1 MKKRIFSILTCL
13 ALVLSF
19 LPMSALAEDGH
30 TCIDEDN
37 SHWCDICSTLM
48 EGVCIDNNED
58 HWCDEGC
65 GNRLSTCEE
74 EDWNSDRIC
83 DLCGDGIYPSA
94 SELNAEA
101 EEGNQEITLYWSEL
115 DAVGDDVVVAYTVYC
130 YEENDDPA
138 NADTER
144 YEAEHGVFSHSFWSL
159 TNGTTYCVGVQA
171 EYESG
176 YQADQEILAT
186 PVSPNAAFIAVG
198 DTVVLSDHQVMT
210 DSGEGW
216 SYDAGSNTLTL
227 SDAEITTGY
236 AYDDDCIV
244 GIYASGDLDIELAGD
259 SSITAPDGTYQSS
272 GIYVA
277 GDLCISGN
285 GTLTAIGGDVSNE
298 DYHAVTSG
306 ITTDG
311 RFTINAV
318 SVIAIG
324 GSASVTGEGQA
335 LSSGVYTTD
344 FDVDFSGSLIAAGG
358 TANGLYAYSSGMEAY
373 GSEETYINV
382 TVYDGYLEA
391 TGGTAT
397 GSASAGS
404 VGLYLSRGGLYVCES
419 GADVTITGGEA
430 SATSDSPEDG
440 PYAYS
445 NGVYVDAGDVGIE
458 AGSVTISSDTWT
470 ALDGDGYAI
479 FAQAHEEEEDGF
491 SFSSGGNVQFDC
503 SEVFLAPNSRLIGPT
518 VSITAEKGSAVRAR
532 SGLDLDDAL
541 IITEPTGGQ
550 AVGIWETEP
559 DPDTYT
565 SPDYYSIVSEDGSEA
580 SSVTIGLKT
589 YRVTISGLSYVM
601 SAAVPAGWSLNET
614 YCDLLEIE
622 DFSERLDT
630 KKPGY
635 RFVGWYTDES
645 LTAGSRFS
653 FDDNVEEDITIYPKW
668 VKRSSG
674 SNSSSSTKPTKP
686 EETPKVFEDVH
697 EADYWAE
704 KAIDF
709 VVARGLYAG
718 TSDTTFH
725 PDMPMTRGM
734 LVLVLHNLA
743 GSPDHTFAGSFED
756 VPNGTWYE
764 KAVYWAAG
772 KGIVSGYGNGLFG
785 AEDNISREQLA
796 FMLWRYAGSPESD
809 HSLDH
814 FADQE
819 QISSYAQQALAW
831 ANANGIL
838 GGKGNSVLDPKGDAT
853 RAEVAQMLMNFV
865 QQ

>member
-1 MKKRIFSILTCL
+1 
-13 ALVLSF
+13 
-19 LPMSALAEDGH
+19 
-30 TCIDEDN
+30 
-37 SHWCDICSTLM
+37 
-48 EGVCIDNNED
+48 
-58 HWCDEGC
+58 
-65 GNRLSTCEE
+65 
-74 EDWNSDRIC
+74 
-83 DLCGDGIYPSA
+83 
-94 SELNAEA
+94 
-101 EEGNQEITLYWSEL
+101 
-115 DAVGDDVVVAYTVYC
+115 
-130 YEENDDPA
+130 
-138 NADTER
+138 
-144 YEAEHGVFSHSFWSL
+144 
-159 TNGTTYCVGVQA
+159 
-171 EYESG
+171 
-176 YQADQEILAT
+176 
-186 PVSPNAAFIAVG
+186 
-198 DTVVLSDHQVMT
+198 
-210 DSGEGW
+210 
-216 SYDAGSNTLTL
+216 
-227 SDAEITTGY
+227 
-236 AYDDDCIV
+236 
-244 GIYASGDLDIELAGD
+244 
-259 SSITAPDGTYQSS
+259 
-272 GIYVA
+272 
-277 GDLCISGN
+277 
-285 GTLTAIGGDVSNE
+285 
-298 DYHAVTSG
+298 
-306 ITTDG
+306 
-311 RFTINAV
+311 
-318 SVIAIG
+318 
-324 GSASVTGEGQA
+324 
-335 LSSGVYTTD
+335 
-344 FDVDFSGSLIAAGG
+344 
-358 TANGLYAYSSGMEAY
+358 
-373 GSEETYINV
+373 
-382 TVYDGYLEA
+382 
-391 TGGTAT
+391 
-397 GSASAGS
+397 
-404 VGLYLSRGGLYVCES
+404 
-419 GADVTITGGEA
+419 
-430 SATSDSPEDG
+430 
-440 PYAYS
+440 
-445 NGVYVDAGDVGIE
+445 
-458 AGSVTISSDTWT
+458 
-470 ALDGDGYAI
+470 
-479 FAQAHEEEEDGF
+479 
-491 SFSSGGNVQFDC
+491 
-503 SEVFLAPNSRLIGPT
+503 
-518 VSITAEKGSAVRAR
+518 
-532 SGLDLDDAL
+532 
-541 IITEPTGGQ
+541 
-550 AVGIWETEP
+550 
-559 DPDTYT
+559 
-565 SPDYYSIVSEDGSEA
+565 
-580 SSVTIGLKT
+580 
-589 YRVTISGLSYVM
+589 
-601 SAAVPAGWSLNET
+601 
-614 YCDLLEIE
+614 LEIE